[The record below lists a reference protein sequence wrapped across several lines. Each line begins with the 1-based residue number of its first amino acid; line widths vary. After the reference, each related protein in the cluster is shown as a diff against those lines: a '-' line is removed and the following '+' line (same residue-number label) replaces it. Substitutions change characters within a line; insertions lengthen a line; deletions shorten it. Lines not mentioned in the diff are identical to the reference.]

1 MLKDITKYLE
11 QIFKELDLD
20 NYLKISSSDK
30 ADYQI
35 NSVFM
40 IAKDKHV
47 NPKEIGEMIES
58 KINEQPDVKDYFR
71 KVEFVMPGFINLFVS
86 DKLIN
91 KHINS
96 YITNGFVEK
105 TDSKDVYFLD
115 YGGPNVAKPLHIG
128 HLRPAIIGE
137 SIKRILNLKGYKT
150 IGDVH
155 LGDYGLQIGEV
166 IYGLKKENI
175 PLSELNIDL
184 LNRIYP
190 EMSALA
196 KSDEEVYNECKKIT
210 SELQKGN
217 IEYKEYFKKIK
228 EVSVDDI
235 KRLYNYLGV
244 SFDLWLGESDSE
256 PYIPKLMNELE
267 SRNLIIVDQ
276 GAKIVNVKQDTDKK
290 EMPPV
295 IVEKSDGSAIYATTD
310 LATIMERVEKYDP
323 KYILYVV
330 DARQSLHFEGV
341 FRIAKMLGYDT
352 NLEHIPFGT
361 INGSDGKPFK
371 TRSGETLKLD
381 ELIKNTKEIFLNKR
395 EENKSM
401 SEEDLDKIVNAIIKY
416 ADLQNNREKSYNF
429 DISKF
434 SDVSGKTGPYILYSA
449 LRIRKIINSFNY
461 DKGNVSE
468 VIYNDIDRSLRLKL
482 LDYLGIKPVI
492 DRCIECGNNHNIVTI
507 SSYLGGY
514 VCRDCYR
521 NEKIVSPKTISLIR
535 MLYYV
540 DISKITKLDISKEIM
555 KEIEEFINDYYDR
568 YSGIYLKS
576 KTLLDYIK

>member
-1 MLKDITKYLE
+1 MLNDIIKFLKPIFEELE
-11 QIFKELDLD
+11 LGD
-20 NYLKISSSDK
+20 YLKVSSSDK
-30 ADYQI
+30 ADFQI
-35 NSVFM
+35 NSVFQ
-40 IAKDKHV
+40 IAKDKRV
-47 NPKEIGEMIES
+47 APKEIGEMLAS
-58 KINEQPDVKDYFR
+58 KINENDNVSDYFS

-91 KHINS
+91 KHINE

-105 TDSKDVYFLD
+105 TTSNDMYFLD

-190 EMSALA
+190 QMSALA
-196 KSDEEVYNECKKIT
+196 KSDEEVYNECKRIT

-217 IEYKEYFKKIK
+217 AEYKEYYKKIK
-228 EVSVDDI
+228 EVSVNDI
-235 KRLYNYLGV
+235 KRLYDYLGV

-267 SRNLIIVDQ
+267 SRNLVVVDQ
-276 GAKIVNVKQDTDKK
+276 GAKIVNIKRDTDKK

-310 LATIMERVEKYDP
+310 LATIMQRVEKYDP

-341 FRIAKMLGYDT
+341 FRIAQMLGYT
-352 NLEHIPFGT
+352 NNLEHIAFGT

-381 ELIKNTKEIFLNKR
+381 ELINNTKEIFLSKR
-395 EENKSM
+395 EENKNM
-401 SEEDLDKIVNAIIKY
+401 SSVDLDKIVNSIIKY

-429 DISKF
+429 DIAKF
-434 SDVSGKTGPYILYSA
+434 SEVSGKTGPYILYSA
-449 LRIRKIINSFNY
+449 LRIRKILTTNTFNR
-461 DKGNVSE
+461 GNVSDT
-468 VIYNDIDRSLRLKL
+468 IYNDIDKNLRLIL
-482 LDYLGIKPVI
+482 LDFNKYLDKAIEDRLPSVI
-492 DRCIECGNNHNIVTI
+492 AEYVYDLANLLNSFYQNI
-507 SSYLGGY
+507 
-514 VCRDCYR
+514 
-521 NEKIVSPKTISLIR
+521 N
-535 MLYYV
+535 
-540 DISKITKLDISKEIM
+540 ISKIEDETM
-555 KEIEEFINDYYDR
+555 KNDYLNILDL
-568 YSGIYLKS
+568 SFNVLKECLD
-576 KTLLDYIK
+576 LLIIELPSEM

>member
-1 MLKDITKYLE
+1 MLNDIIKFLKPIFEELE
-11 QIFKELDLD
+11 LGD
-20 NYLKISSSDK
+20 YLKVSSSDK
-30 ADYQI
+30 ADFQI
-35 NSVFM
+35 NSVFQ
-40 IAKDKHV
+40 ISKDKHV
-47 NPKEIGEMIES
+47 APKEIGEMLAS
-58 KINEQPDVKDYFR
+58 KINENDNVSDYFS

-91 KHINS
+91 KHINE

-105 TDSKDVYFLD
+105 TTSNDVYFLD

-190 EMSALA
+190 QMSALA

-217 IEYKEYFKKIK
+217 AEYKEYYKKIK
-228 EVSVDDI
+228 EVSVNDI
-235 KRLYNYLGV
+235 KRLYDYLGV

-267 SRNLIIVDQ
+267 SRNLVVVDQ
-276 GAKIVNVKQDTDKK
+276 GAKIVNIKRDTDKK

-310 LATIMERVEKYDP
+310 LATIMQRVEKYDP

-341 FRIAKMLGYDT
+341 FRIAQMLGYT
-352 NLEHIPFGT
+352 NNLEHIAFGT

-381 ELIKNTKEIFLNKR
+381 ELINNTKEIFLSKR
-395 EENKSM
+395 EENKNM
-401 SEEDLDKIVNAIIKY
+401 SSVDLDKIVNSIIKY

-429 DISKF
+429 DIAKF
-434 SDVSGKTGPYILYSA
+434 SEVSGKTGPYILYSA
-449 LRIRKIINSFNY
+449 LRIRKILTTNTFN
-461 DKGNVSE
+461 KGNVSDT
-468 VIYNDIDRSLRLKL
+468 IYNDIDKNLRLKL
-482 LDYLGIKPVI
+482 LDFNKYLDKAIEDRLPSVI
-492 DRCIECGNNHNIVTI
+492 AEYVYDLANLLNSFYQNI
-507 SSYLGGY
+507 
-514 VCRDCYR
+514 
-521 NEKIVSPKTISLIR
+521 N
-535 MLYYV
+535 
-540 DISKITKLDISKEIM
+540 ISKIEDETM
-555 KEIEEFINDYYDR
+555 KNDYLNILDL
-568 YSGIYLKS
+568 SFNVLKECLD
-576 KTLLDYIK
+576 LLIIELPSEM

>member
-40 IAKDKHV
+40 IAKDKLV

-58 KINEQPDVKDYFR
+58 KINEQQDVKDYFR

-461 DKGNVSE
+461 NKGNVSE

-482 LDYLGIKPVI
+482 LDFNKYLDKSIE
-492 DRCIECGNNHNIVTI
+492 DRLPSIIGEYVYDLANLLNSFYQNI
-507 SSYLGGY
+507 
-514 VCRDCYR
+514 
-521 NEKIVSPKTISLIR
+521 N
-535 MLYYV
+535 
-540 DISKITKLDISKEIM
+540 ISKITDENM
-555 KEIEEFINDYYDR
+555 KNDYLNVLDL
-568 YSGIYLKS
+568 SFNILKECLD
-576 KTLLDYIK
+576 LLIIELPSEM

>member
-190 EMSALA
+190 QMSALA

-267 SRNLIIVDQ
+267 SRNLIVVDQ

-461 DKGNVSE
+461 NKGNVSE

-482 LDYLGIKPVI
+482 LDFNKYLDKSIE
-492 DRCIECGNNHNIVTI
+492 DRLPSIIGEYVYDLANLLNSFYQNI
-507 SSYLGGY
+507 
-514 VCRDCYR
+514 
-521 NEKIVSPKTISLIR
+521 N
-535 MLYYV
+535 
-540 DISKITKLDISKEIM
+540 ISKITDENM
-555 KEIEEFINDYYDR
+555 KNDYLNVLDL
-568 YSGIYLKS
+568 SFNILKECLD
-576 KTLLDYIK
+576 LLIIELPSEM

>member
-1 MLKDITKYLE
+1 MLNDIIKFLKPIFEELE
-11 QIFKELDLD
+11 LGD
-20 NYLKISSSDK
+20 YLKVSSSDK
-30 ADYQI
+30 ADFQI
-35 NSVFM
+35 NSVFQ

-47 NPKEIGEMIES
+47 APKEIGEMLAS
-58 KINEQPDVKDYFR
+58 KINENDNVSDYFS

-91 KHINS
+91 KHINE

-105 TDSKDVYFLD
+105 TTSNDMYFLD

-190 EMSALA
+190 QMSALA
-196 KSDEEVYNECKKIT
+196 KSDEEVYNECKRIT

-217 IEYKEYFKKIK
+217 AEYKEYYKKIK
-228 EVSVDDI
+228 EVSVNDI
-235 KRLYNYLGV
+235 KRLYDYLGV

-267 SRNLIIVDQ
+267 SRNLVVVDQ
-276 GAKIVNVKQDTDKK
+276 GAKIVNIKRDTDKK

-310 LATIMERVEKYDP
+310 LATIMQRVEKYDP

-341 FRIAKMLGYDT
+341 FRIAQMLGYT
-352 NLEHIPFGT
+352 NNLEHIAFGT

-381 ELIKNTKEIFLNKR
+381 ELINNTKEIFLSKR
-395 EENKSM
+395 EENKNM
-401 SEEDLDKIVNAIIKY
+401 SSVDLDKIVNSIIKY

-429 DISKF
+429 DIAKF
-434 SDVSGKTGPYILYSA
+434 SEVSGKTGPYILYSA
-449 LRIRKIINSFNY
+449 LRIRKILTTNTFN
-461 DKGNVSE
+461 KGNVSDT
-468 VIYNDIDRSLRLKL
+468 IYNDIDKNLRLKL
-482 LDYLGIKPVI
+482 LDFNKYLDKAIEDRLPSVI
-492 DRCIECGNNHNIVTI
+492 AEYVYDLANLLNSFYQNI
-507 SSYLGGY
+507 
-514 VCRDCYR
+514 
-521 NEKIVSPKTISLIR
+521 N
-535 MLYYV
+535 
-540 DISKITKLDISKEIM
+540 ISKIEDETM
-555 KEIEEFINDYYDR
+555 KNDYLNILDL
-568 YSGIYLKS
+568 SFNVLKECLD
-576 KTLLDYIK
+576 LLIIELPSEM

>member
-1 MLKDITKYLE
+1 MLNDIIKFLKPIFEELE
-11 QIFKELDLD
+11 LAD
-20 NYLKISSSDK
+20 YLKVSSSDK
-30 ADYQI
+30 ADFQI
-35 NSVFM
+35 NSVFL

-47 NPKEIGEMIES
+47 APKEIGEMLVS
-58 KINEQPDVKDYFR
+58 KINENDNVSDYFS
-71 KVEFVMPGFINLFVS
+71 KVEFVMPGFINLFIS

-91 KHINS
+91 KHINE

-105 TDSKDVYFLD
+105 TTSNDVYFLD

-190 EMSALA
+190 QMSALA
-196 KSDEEVYNECKKIT
+196 KSDEEVYNECKRIT

-217 IEYKEYFKKIK
+217 TEYKEYYKVIK
-228 EVSVDDI
+228 EVSVNDI
-235 KRLYNYLGV
+235 KRLYDYLGV

-256 PYIPKLMNELE
+256 PYIPKLMKELE
-267 SRNLIIVDQ
+267 SRNLVVVDQ
-276 GAKIVNVKQDTDKK
+276 GAKIVNIKRDTDKK

-310 LATIMERVEKYDP
+310 LATIMERVEKYNP

-341 FRIAKMLGYDT
+341 FRIAQMLGYT
-352 NLEHIPFGT
+352 NNLEHIAFGT

-381 ELIKNTKEIFLNKR
+381 ELINNTKEIFLSKR
-395 EENKSM
+395 EENKNM
-401 SEEDLDKIVNAIIKY
+401 SSVDLDKIVNSIIKY

-429 DISKF
+429 DIAKF
-434 SDVSGKTGPYILYSA
+434 SEVSGKTGPYILYSA
-449 LRIRKIINSFNY
+449 LRIRKILTTNTFN
-461 DKGNVSE
+461 KGNVSDT
-468 VIYNDIDRSLRLKL
+468 IYNDIDKNLRLKL
-482 LDYLGIKPVI
+482 LDFNKYLDKAIEDRLPSVI
-492 DRCIECGNNHNIVTI
+492 AEYVYDLADLLNSFYQNIHISNIEDET
-507 SSYLGGY
+507 
-514 VCRDCYR
+514 
-521 NEKIVSPKTISLIR
+521 
-535 MLYYV
+535 
-540 DISKITKLDISKEIM
+540 M
-555 KEIEEFINDYYDR
+555 KNDYLNILDL
-568 YSGIYLKS
+568 SFNILKECLD
-576 KTLLDYIK
+576 LLIIELPSEM

>member
-267 SRNLIIVDQ
+267 IRNLIVVDQ

-290 EMPPV
+290 EIPPV

-434 SDVSGKTGPYILYSA
+434 IDVSGKTGPYILYSA

-461 DKGNVSE
+461 NKGNVSE
-468 VIYNDIDRSLRLKL
+468 VTYNDIDRSLRLKL
-482 LDYLGIKPVI
+482 LDFNKYLDKSIE
-492 DRCIECGNNHNIVTI
+492 DRLPSIIGEYVYDLANLLNSFYQNI
-507 SSYLGGY
+507 
-514 VCRDCYR
+514 
-521 NEKIVSPKTISLIR
+521 N
-535 MLYYV
+535 
-540 DISKITKLDISKEIM
+540 ISKITDENM
-555 KEIEEFINDYYDR
+555 KNDYLNVLDL
-568 YSGIYLKS
+568 SFNILKECLD
-576 KTLLDYIK
+576 LLIIELPSEM

>member
-11 QIFKELDLD
+11 QIFKEIDLD

-267 SRNLIIVDQ
+267 SRNLIVVDQ

-461 DKGNVSE
+461 NKGNVSE
-468 VIYNDIDRSLRLKL
+468 VTYNDIDRSLRLKL
-482 LDYLGIKPVI
+482 LDFNKYLDKSIE
-492 DRCIECGNNHNIVTI
+492 DRLPSIIGEYVYDLANLLNSFYQNI
-507 SSYLGGY
+507 
-514 VCRDCYR
+514 
-521 NEKIVSPKTISLIR
+521 N
-535 MLYYV
+535 
-540 DISKITKLDISKEIM
+540 ISKITDENM
-555 KEIEEFINDYYDR
+555 KNDYLNVLDL
-568 YSGIYLKS
+568 SFNILKECLD
-576 KTLLDYIK
+576 LLIIELPSEM

>member
-1 MLKDITKYLE
+1 MLNDIIKFLKPIFEELE
-11 QIFKELDLD
+11 LGD
-20 NYLKISSSDK
+20 YLKVSSSDK
-30 ADYQI
+30 ADFQI
-35 NSVFM
+35 NSVFQ

-47 NPKEIGEMIES
+47 APKEIGEMLAS
-58 KINEQPDVKDYFR
+58 KINENDNVSDYFS

-91 KHINS
+91 KHINE

-105 TDSKDVYFLD
+105 TTSNDMYFLD

-190 EMSALA
+190 QMSALA
-196 KSDEEVYNECKKIT
+196 KSDEEVYNECKRIT

-217 IEYKEYFKKIK
+217 AEYKEYYKKIK
-228 EVSVDDI
+228 EVSVNDI
-235 KRLYNYLGV
+235 KRLYDYLGV
-244 SFDLWLGESDSE
+244 SFDLWLGERDSE

-267 SRNLIIVDQ
+267 SRNLVVVDQ
-276 GAKIVNVKQDTDKK
+276 GAKIVNIKRDTDKK

-310 LATIMERVEKYDP
+310 LATIMQRVEKYDP

-341 FRIAKMLGYDT
+341 FRIAQMLGYT
-352 NLEHIPFGT
+352 NNLEHIAFGT

-381 ELIKNTKEIFLNKR
+381 ELINNTKEIFLSKR
-395 EENKSM
+395 EENKNM
-401 SEEDLDKIVNAIIKY
+401 SSVDLDKIVNSIIKY

-429 DISKF
+429 DIAKF
-434 SDVSGKTGPYILYSA
+434 SEVSGKTGPYILYSA
-449 LRIRKIINSFNY
+449 LRIRKILTTNTFN
-461 DKGNVSE
+461 KGNVSDI
-468 VIYNDIDRSLRLKL
+468 IYNDIDKNLRLKL
-482 LDYLGIKPVI
+482 LDFNKYLDKAIEDRLPSVI
-492 DRCIECGNNHNIVTI
+492 AEYVYDLANLLNSFYQNI
-507 SSYLGGY
+507 
-514 VCRDCYR
+514 
-521 NEKIVSPKTISLIR
+521 N
-535 MLYYV
+535 
-540 DISKITKLDISKEIM
+540 ISKIEDETM
-555 KEIEEFINDYYDR
+555 KNDYLNILDL
-568 YSGIYLKS
+568 SFNVLKECLD
-576 KTLLDYIK
+576 LLIIELPSEM

>member
-1 MLKDITKYLE
+1 MLNDIIKFLKPIFEELE
-11 QIFKELDLD
+11 LAD
-20 NYLKISSSDK
+20 YLKVSSSDK
-30 ADYQI
+30 ADFQI
-35 NSVFM
+35 NSVFL

-47 NPKEIGEMIES
+47 APKEIGEMLAS
-58 KINEQPDVKDYFR
+58 KINENDNVSDYFS

-91 KHINS
+91 KHINE

-105 TDSKDVYFLD
+105 TTSNDVYFLD

-190 EMSALA
+190 QMSALA
-196 KSDEEVYNECKKIT
+196 KSDEEVYNECKRIT

-217 IEYKEYFKKIK
+217 TEYKEYYKVIK
-228 EVSVDDI
+228 EVSVNDI
-235 KRLYNYLGV
+235 KRLYDYLGV

-267 SRNLIIVDQ
+267 SRNLVVVDQ
-276 GAKIVNVKQDTDKK
+276 GAKIVNIKRDTDKK

-310 LATIMERVEKYDP
+310 LATIMERVEKYNP

-341 FRIAKMLGYDT
+341 FRIANMLGYT
-352 NLEHIPFGT
+352 NNLEHIAFGT

-381 ELIKNTKEIFLNKR
+381 ELINNTKEIFLSKR
-395 EENKSM
+395 EENKNM
-401 SEEDLDKIVNAIIKY
+401 SSVDLDKIVNSIIKY

-429 DISKF
+429 DIAKF
-434 SDVSGKTGPYILYSA
+434 SEVSGKTGPYILYSA
-449 LRIRKIINSFNY
+449 LRIRKILTTNTFN
-461 DKGNVSE
+461 KGNVSDT
-468 VIYNDIDRSLRLKL
+468 IYNDIDKNLRLKL
-482 LDYLGIKPVI
+482 LDFNKYLDKAIEDRLPSVI
-492 DRCIECGNNHNIVTI
+492 AEYVYDLADLLNSFYQNI
-507 SSYLGGY
+507 
-514 VCRDCYR
+514 
-521 NEKIVSPKTISLIR
+521 N
-535 MLYYV
+535 
-540 DISKITKLDISKEIM
+540 ISKIEDETM
-555 KEIEEFINDYYDR
+555 KNDYLNILDL
-568 YSGIYLKS
+568 SFNILKECLD
-576 KTLLDYIK
+576 LLIIELPSEM

>member
-461 DKGNVSE
+461 NKENVSE

-482 LDYLGIKPVI
+482 LDFNKYLDKSIE
-492 DRCIECGNNHNIVTI
+492 DRLPSIIGEYVYDLANLLNSFYQNI
-507 SSYLGGY
+507 
-514 VCRDCYR
+514 
-521 NEKIVSPKTISLIR
+521 N
-535 MLYYV
+535 
-540 DISKITKLDISKEIM
+540 ISKITDENM
-555 KEIEEFINDYYDR
+555 KNDYLNVLDL
-568 YSGIYLKS
+568 SFNILKECLD
-576 KTLLDYIK
+576 LLIIELPSEM

>member
-175 PLSELNIDL
+175 PLSKLNIDL

-267 SRNLIIVDQ
+267 SRNLIVVDQ

-461 DKGNVSE
+461 NKGNVSE
-468 VIYNDIDRSLRLKL
+468 VTYNDIDRSLRLKL
-482 LDYLGIKPVI
+482 LDFNKYLDKSIE
-492 DRCIECGNNHNIVTI
+492 DRLPSIIGEYVYDLANLLNSFYQNI
-507 SSYLGGY
+507 
-514 VCRDCYR
+514 
-521 NEKIVSPKTISLIR
+521 N
-535 MLYYV
+535 
-540 DISKITKLDISKEIM
+540 ISKITDENM
-555 KEIEEFINDYYDR
+555 KNDYLNVLDL
-568 YSGIYLKS
+568 SFNILKECLD
-576 KTLLDYIK
+576 LLIIELPSEM

>member
-35 NSVFM
+35 NSIFM

-461 DKGNVSE
+461 NKGNVSE
-468 VIYNDIDRSLRLKL
+468 VTYNDIDRSLRLKL
-482 LDYLGIKPVI
+482 LDFNKYLDKSIE
-492 DRCIECGNNHNIVTI
+492 DRLPSIIGEYVYDLANLLNSFYQNI
-507 SSYLGGY
+507 
-514 VCRDCYR
+514 
-521 NEKIVSPKTISLIR
+521 N
-535 MLYYV
+535 
-540 DISKITKLDISKEIM
+540 ISKITDENM
-555 KEIEEFINDYYDR
+555 KNDYLNVLDL
-568 YSGIYLKS
+568 SFNILKECLD
-576 KTLLDYIK
+576 LLIIELPSEM

>member
-267 SRNLIIVDQ
+267 SRNLIVVDQ

-461 DKGNVSE
+461 NKGNVSE

-482 LDYLGIKPVI
+482 LDFNKYLEKSIE
-492 DRCIECGNNHNIVTI
+492 DRLPSIIGEYVYDLANLLNSFYQNI
-507 SSYLGGY
+507 
-514 VCRDCYR
+514 
-521 NEKIVSPKTISLIR
+521 N
-535 MLYYV
+535 
-540 DISKITKLDISKEIM
+540 ISKITDENM
-555 KEIEEFINDYYDR
+555 KNDYLNVLDL
-568 YSGIYLKS
+568 SFNILKECLD
-576 KTLLDYIK
+576 LLIIELPSEM

>member
-1 MLKDITKYLE
+1 MLNDIINFLKPIFEELE
-11 QIFKELDLD
+11 LGD
-20 NYLKISSSDK
+20 YLKVSSSDK
-30 ADYQI
+30 ADFQI
-35 NSVFM
+35 NSVFQ

-47 NPKEIGEMIES
+47 APKEIGEMLAI
-58 KINEQPDVKDYFR
+58 KINENDNVSDYFS

-91 KHINS
+91 KHINE

-105 TDSKDVYFLD
+105 TTSNDMYFLD

-190 EMSALA
+190 QMSALA
-196 KSDEEVYNECKKIT
+196 KSDEEVYNECKRIT

-217 IEYKEYFKKIK
+217 AEYKEYYKKIK
-228 EVSVDDI
+228 EVSVNDI
-235 KRLYNYLGV
+235 KRLYDYLGV

-267 SRNLIIVDQ
+267 SRNLVVVDQ
-276 GAKIVNVKQDTDKK
+276 GAKIVNIKRDTDKK

-310 LATIMERVEKYDP
+310 LATIMQRVEKYDP

-341 FRIAKMLGYDT
+341 FRIAQMLGYT
-352 NLEHIPFGT
+352 NNLEHIAFGT

-371 TRSGETLKLD
+371 TRSGEALKLD
-381 ELIKNTKEIFLNKR
+381 ELINNTKEIFLSKR
-395 EENKSM
+395 EENKNM
-401 SEEDLDKIVNAIIKY
+401 SSVDLDKIVNSIIKY

-429 DISKF
+429 DIAKF
-434 SDVSGKTGPYILYSA
+434 SEVSGKTGPYILYSA
-449 LRIRKIINSFNY
+449 LRIRKILTTNTFN
-461 DKGNVSE
+461 KGNVSDT
-468 VIYNDIDRSLRLKL
+468 IYNDIDKNLRLKL
-482 LDYLGIKPVI
+482 LDFNKYLDKAIEDRLPSVI
-492 DRCIECGNNHNIVTI
+492 AEYVYDLANLLNSFYQNI
-507 SSYLGGY
+507 
-514 VCRDCYR
+514 
-521 NEKIVSPKTISLIR
+521 N
-535 MLYYV
+535 
-540 DISKITKLDISKEIM
+540 ISKIEDETM
-555 KEIEEFINDYYDR
+555 KNDYLNILDL
-568 YSGIYLKS
+568 SFNVLKECLD
-576 KTLLDYIK
+576 LLIIELPSEM

>member
-20 NYLKISSSDK
+20 NYLKISSSEK

-461 DKGNVSE
+461 NKGNVSE

-482 LDYLGIKPVI
+482 LDFNKYLDKSIE
-492 DRCIECGNNHNIVTI
+492 DRLPSIIGEYVYDLANLLNSFYQNI
-507 SSYLGGY
+507 
-514 VCRDCYR
+514 
-521 NEKIVSPKTISLIR
+521 N
-535 MLYYV
+535 
-540 DISKITKLDISKEIM
+540 ISKITDENM
-555 KEIEEFINDYYDR
+555 KNDYLNVLDL
-568 YSGIYLKS
+568 SFNILKECLD
-576 KTLLDYIK
+576 LLIIELPSEM

>member
-1 MLKDITKYLE
+1 MLNDIIKFLKPIFEELE
-11 QIFKELDLD
+11 LGD
-20 NYLKISSSDK
+20 YLKVSSSDK
-30 ADYQI
+30 ADFQI
-35 NSVFM
+35 NSVFQ

-47 NPKEIGEMIES
+47 APKEIGEMLAG
-58 KINEQPDVKDYFR
+58 KINENDNVSDYFS

-91 KHINS
+91 KHINE

-105 TDSKDVYFLD
+105 TTSNDVYFLD

-190 EMSALA
+190 QMSALV
-196 KSDEEVYNECKKIT
+196 KSDEEVYNECKRIT

-217 IEYKEYFKKIK
+217 AEYKEYYKKIK
-228 EVSVDDI
+228 EVSVNDI
-235 KRLYNYLGV
+235 KRLYDYLGV

-267 SRNLIIVDQ
+267 SRNLVVVDQ
-276 GAKIVNVKQDTDKK
+276 GAKIVNIKRDTDKK

-310 LATIMERVEKYDP
+310 LATIMQRVEKYDP

-341 FRIAKMLGYDT
+341 FRIAQMLGYT
-352 NLEHIPFGT
+352 NNLEHIAFGT

-381 ELIKNTKEIFLNKR
+381 ELINNTKEIFLSKR
-395 EENKSM
+395 EENKNM
-401 SEEDLDKIVNAIIKY
+401 SSVDLDKIVNSIIKY

-429 DISKF
+429 DIAKF
-434 SDVSGKTGPYILYSA
+434 SEVSGKTGPYILYSA
-449 LRIRKIINSFNY
+449 LRIRKILTTNTFN
-461 DKGNVSE
+461 KGNVSDT
-468 VIYNDIDRSLRLKL
+468 IYNDIDKNLRLKL
-482 LDYLGIKPVI
+482 LDFNKYLDKAIEDRLPSVI
-492 DRCIECGNNHNIVTI
+492 AEYVYDLANLLNSFYQNI
-507 SSYLGGY
+507 
-514 VCRDCYR
+514 
-521 NEKIVSPKTISLIR
+521 N
-535 MLYYV
+535 
-540 DISKITKLDISKEIM
+540 ISKIEDETM
-555 KEIEEFINDYYDR
+555 KNDYLNILDL
-568 YSGIYLKS
+568 SFNVLKECLD
-576 KTLLDYIK
+576 LLIIELPSEM

>member
-461 DKGNVSE
+461 DKGSVSE

-482 LDYLGIKPVI
+482 LDFNKYLDKSIE
-492 DRCIECGNNHNIVTI
+492 DRLPSIIGEYVYDLANLLNSFYQNI
-507 SSYLGGY
+507 
-514 VCRDCYR
+514 
-521 NEKIVSPKTISLIR
+521 N
-535 MLYYV
+535 
-540 DISKITKLDISKEIM
+540 ISKITDENM
-555 KEIEEFINDYYDR
+555 KNDYLNVLDL
-568 YSGIYLKS
+568 SFNILKECLD
-576 KTLLDYIK
+576 LLIIELPSEM

>member
-1 MLKDITKYLE
+1 MLNDIINFLKPIFEELE
-11 QIFKELDLD
+11 LGD
-20 NYLKISSSDK
+20 YLKVSSSDK
-30 ADYQI
+30 ADFQI
-35 NSVFM
+35 NSVFQ

-47 NPKEIGEMIES
+47 APKEIGEMLAS
-58 KINEQPDVKDYFR
+58 KINENDNVSDYFS

-91 KHINS
+91 KHINE

-105 TDSKDVYFLD
+105 TTSNDVYFLD

-175 PLSELNIDL
+175 SLSELNIDL

-190 EMSALA
+190 QMSALA
-196 KSDEEVYNECKKIT
+196 KSDEEVYNECKRIT

-217 IEYKEYFKKIK
+217 AEYKEYYKKIK
-228 EVSVDDI
+228 EVSVNDI
-235 KRLYNYLGV
+235 KRLYDYLGV

-267 SRNLIIVDQ
+267 SRNLVVVDQ
-276 GAKIVNVKQDTDKK
+276 GAKIVNIKRDTDKK

-310 LATIMERVEKYDP
+310 LATIMQRVEKYDP

-341 FRIAKMLGYDT
+341 FRIAQMLGYT
-352 NLEHIPFGT
+352 NNLEHIAFGT

-381 ELIKNTKEIFLNKR
+381 ELINNTKEIFLSKR
-395 EENKSM
+395 EENRNM
-401 SEEDLDKIVNAIIKY
+401 SSVDLDKIVNSIIKY

-429 DISKF
+429 DIAKF
-434 SDVSGKTGPYILYSA
+434 SEVSGKTGPYILYSA
-449 LRIRKIINSFNY
+449 LRIRKILTTNTFN
-461 DKGNVSE
+461 KGNVSDT
-468 VIYNDIDRSLRLKL
+468 IYNDIDKNLRLKL
-482 LDYLGIKPVI
+482 LDFNKYLDKAIEDRLPSVI
-492 DRCIECGNNHNIVTI
+492 AEYVYDLANLLNSFYQNI
-507 SSYLGGY
+507 
-514 VCRDCYR
+514 
-521 NEKIVSPKTISLIR
+521 N
-535 MLYYV
+535 
-540 DISKITKLDISKEIM
+540 ISKIEDETM
-555 KEIEEFINDYYDR
+555 KNDYLNILDL
-568 YSGIYLKS
+568 SFNVLKECLD
-576 KTLLDYIK
+576 LLIIELPSEM

>member
-1 MLKDITKYLE
+1 MLNDIIKFLKPIFEELE
-11 QIFKELDLD
+11 LGD
-20 NYLKISSSDK
+20 YLKVSSSDK
-30 ADYQI
+30 ADFQF
-35 NSVFM
+35 NSVFQ
-40 IAKDKHV
+40 IAKDKRV
-47 NPKEIGEMIES
+47 APKEIGEMLAS
-58 KINEQPDVKDYFR
+58 KINENDNVSDYFS

-91 KHINS
+91 KHINE

-105 TDSKDVYFLD
+105 TTSNDMYFLD

-196 KSDEEVYNECKKIT
+196 KSDEEVYNECKRIT

-217 IEYKEYFKKIK
+217 AEYKEYYKKIK
-228 EVSVDDI
+228 EVSVNDI
-235 KRLYNYLGV
+235 KRLYDYLGV

-256 PYIPKLMNELE
+256 PYIPKLMKELE
-267 SRNLIIVDQ
+267 SRNLVVVDQ
-276 GAKIVNVKQDTDKK
+276 GAKIVNIKRDTDKK

-310 LATIMERVEKYDP
+310 LATIMQRVEKYDP

-341 FRIAKMLGYDT
+341 FRIAQMLGYT
-352 NLEHIPFGT
+352 NNLEHIAFGT

-381 ELIKNTKEIFLNKR
+381 ELINNTKEIFLSKR
-395 EENKSM
+395 EENKNM
-401 SEEDLDKIVNAIIKY
+401 SSVDLDKIVNSIIKY

-429 DISKF
+429 DIAKF
-434 SDVSGKTGPYILYSA
+434 SEVSGKTGPYILYSA
-449 LRIRKIINSFNY
+449 LRIRKILTTNTFNR
-461 DKGNVSE
+461 GNVSDT
-468 VIYNDIDRSLRLKL
+468 IYNDIDKNLRLIL
-482 LDYLGIKPVI
+482 LDFNKYLDKAIEDRLPSVI
-492 DRCIECGNNHNIVTI
+492 AEYVYDLANLLNSFYQNI
-507 SSYLGGY
+507 
-514 VCRDCYR
+514 
-521 NEKIVSPKTISLIR
+521 N
-535 MLYYV
+535 
-540 DISKITKLDISKEIM
+540 ISKIEDEAM
-555 KEIEEFINDYYDR
+555 KNDYLNILDL
-568 YSGIYLKS
+568 SFNVLKECLD
-576 KTLLDYIK
+576 LLIIELPSEM

>member
-40 IAKDKHV
+40 IAKNKHV

-267 SRNLIIVDQ
+267 SRNLIVVDQ

-482 LDYLGIKPVI
+482 LDFNKYLDKSIE
-492 DRCIECGNNHNIVTI
+492 DRLPSIIGEYVYDLANLLNSFYQNI
-507 SSYLGGY
+507 
-514 VCRDCYR
+514 
-521 NEKIVSPKTISLIR
+521 N
-535 MLYYV
+535 
-540 DISKITKLDISKEIM
+540 ISKITDENM
-555 KEIEEFINDYYDR
+555 KNDYLNVLDL
-568 YSGIYLKS
+568 SFNILKECLD
-576 KTLLDYIK
+576 LLIIELPSEM

>member
-105 TDSKDVYFLD
+105 TDSKDDYFLD

-267 SRNLIIVDQ
+267 SRNLIVVDQ

-461 DKGNVSE
+461 NKGNVSE

-482 LDYLGIKPVI
+482 LDFNKYLDKSIE
-492 DRCIECGNNHNIVTI
+492 DRLPSIIGEYVYDLANLLNSFYQNI
-507 SSYLGGY
+507 
-514 VCRDCYR
+514 
-521 NEKIVSPKTISLIR
+521 N
-535 MLYYV
+535 
-540 DISKITKLDISKEIM
+540 ISKITDENM
-555 KEIEEFINDYYDR
+555 KNDYLNVLDL
-568 YSGIYLKS
+568 SFNILKECLD
-576 KTLLDYIK
+576 LLIIELPSEM

>member
-1 MLKDITKYLE
+1 MLNDIIKFLKPIFEELE
-11 QIFKELDLD
+11 LGD
-20 NYLKISSSDK
+20 YLKVSSSDK
-30 ADYQI
+30 ADFQI
-35 NSVFM
+35 NSVFQ

-47 NPKEIGEMIES
+47 APKEIGEMLAS
-58 KINEQPDVKDYFR
+58 KINENDNVSDYFS

-91 KHINS
+91 KHINE
-96 YITNGFVEK
+96 YITYGFVEK
-105 TDSKDVYFLD
+105 TTSNDMYFLD

-190 EMSALA
+190 QMSALA
-196 KSDEEVYNECKKIT
+196 KSDEEVYNECKRIT

-217 IEYKEYFKKIK
+217 AEYKEYYKKIK
-228 EVSVDDI
+228 EVSVNDI
-235 KRLYNYLGV
+235 KRLYDYLGV

-267 SRNLIIVDQ
+267 SRNLVVVDQ
-276 GAKIVNVKQDTDKK
+276 GAKIVNIKRDTDKK

-310 LATIMERVEKYDP
+310 LATIMQRVEKYDP

-341 FRIAKMLGYDT
+341 FRIAQMLGYT
-352 NLEHIPFGT
+352 NNLEHIAFGT

-381 ELIKNTKEIFLNKR
+381 ELINNTKEIFLSKR
-395 EENKSM
+395 EENKNM
-401 SEEDLDKIVNAIIKY
+401 SSVDLDKIVNSIIKY

-429 DISKF
+429 DIAKF
-434 SDVSGKTGPYILYSA
+434 SEVSGKTGPYILYSA
-449 LRIRKIINSFNY
+449 LRIRKILTTNTFN
-461 DKGNVSE
+461 KGNVSDT
-468 VIYNDIDRSLRLKL
+468 IYNDIDKNLRLKL
-482 LDYLGIKPVI
+482 LDFNKYLDKAIEDRLPSVI
-492 DRCIECGNNHNIVTI
+492 AEYVYDLANLLNSFYQNI
-507 SSYLGGY
+507 
-514 VCRDCYR
+514 
-521 NEKIVSPKTISLIR
+521 N
-535 MLYYV
+535 
-540 DISKITKLDISKEIM
+540 ISKIEDEAM
-555 KEIEEFINDYYDR
+555 KNDYLNILDL
-568 YSGIYLKS
+568 SFNVLKECLD
-576 KTLLDYIK
+576 LLIIELPSEM

>member
-461 DKGNVSE
+461 NKGNVSE

-482 LDYLGIKPVI
+482 LDFNKYLDKSIE
-492 DRCIECGNNHNIVTI
+492 DRLPSIIGEYVYDLANLLNSFYQNI
-507 SSYLGGY
+507 
-514 VCRDCYR
+514 
-521 NEKIVSPKTISLIR
+521 N
-535 MLYYV
+535 
-540 DISKITKLDISKEIM
+540 ISKITDENM
-555 KEIEEFINDYYDR
+555 KNDYLNVLDL
-568 YSGIYLKS
+568 SFNILKECLD
-576 KTLLDYIK
+576 LLIIELPNEM

>member
-1 MLKDITKYLE
+1 MLNDIIKFLKPIFEELE
-11 QIFKELDLD
+11 LGD
-20 NYLKISSSDK
+20 YLKVSSSDK
-30 ADYQI
+30 ADFQI
-35 NSVFM
+35 NSVFQ

-47 NPKEIGEMIES
+47 APKEIGEMLAS
-58 KINEQPDVKDYFR
+58 KINENDNVSDYFS

-91 KHINS
+91 KYINR

-105 TDSKDVYFLD
+105 TTSNDVYFLD

-190 EMSALA
+190 QMSALA
-196 KSDEEVYNECKKIT
+196 KSDEEVYNECKRIT

-217 IEYKEYFKKIK
+217 AEYKEYYKKIK
-228 EVSVDDI
+228 EVSVNDI
-235 KRLYNYLGV
+235 KRLYDYLGV

-267 SRNLIIVDQ
+267 SRNLVVVDQ
-276 GAKIVNVKQDTDKK
+276 GAKIVNIKRDTDKK

-310 LATIMERVEKYDP
+310 LATIMQRVEKYDP

-341 FRIAKMLGYDT
+341 FRIAQMLGYT
-352 NLEHIPFGT
+352 NNLEHIAFGT

-381 ELIKNTKEIFLNKR
+381 ELINNTKEIFLSKR
-395 EENKSM
+395 EENKNM
-401 SEEDLDKIVNAIIKY
+401 SSVDLDKIVNSIIKY

-429 DISKF
+429 DIAKF
-434 SDVSGKTGPYILYSA
+434 SEVSGKTGPYILYSA
-449 LRIRKIINSFNY
+449 LRIRKILTTNTFN
-461 DKGNVSE
+461 KGNVSDI
-468 VIYNDIDRSLRLKL
+468 IYNDIDKNLRLKL
-482 LDYLGIKPVI
+482 LDFNKYLDKAIEDRLPSVI
-492 DRCIECGNNHNIVTI
+492 AEYVYDLANLLNSFYQNI
-507 SSYLGGY
+507 
-514 VCRDCYR
+514 
-521 NEKIVSPKTISLIR
+521 N
-535 MLYYV
+535 
-540 DISKITKLDISKEIM
+540 ISKIEDEAM
-555 KEIEEFINDYYDR
+555 KNDYLNILDL
-568 YSGIYLKS
+568 SFNVLKECLD
-576 KTLLDYIK
+576 LLIIELPSEM

>member
-1 MLKDITKYLE
+1 MLNDIIKFLKPIFEELE
-11 QIFKELDLD
+11 LGD
-20 NYLKISSSDK
+20 YLKVSSSDK
-30 ADYQI
+30 ADFQI
-35 NSVFM
+35 NSVFQ

-47 NPKEIGEMIES
+47 APKEIGEMLAG
-58 KINEQPDVKDYFR
+58 KINENDNVSDYFS

-91 KHINS
+91 KHINE

-105 TDSKDVYFLD
+105 TTSNDVYFLD

-190 EMSALA
+190 QMSALA
-196 KSDEEVYNECKKIT
+196 KSDEEVYNECKRIT

-217 IEYKEYFKKIK
+217 AEYKEYYKKIK
-228 EVSVDDI
+228 EVSVNDI
-235 KRLYNYLGV
+235 KRLYDYLGV

-267 SRNLIIVDQ
+267 SRNLVVVDQ
-276 GAKIVNVKQDTDKK
+276 GAKIVNIKRDTDKK

-310 LATIMERVEKYDP
+310 LATIMQRVEKYDP

-341 FRIAKMLGYDT
+341 FRIAQMLGYT
-352 NLEHIPFGT
+352 NNLEHIAFGT

-381 ELIKNTKEIFLNKR
+381 ELINNTKEIFLSKR
-395 EENKSM
+395 EENKNM
-401 SEEDLDKIVNAIIKY
+401 SSVDLDKIVNSIIKY

-429 DISKF
+429 DIAKF
-434 SDVSGKTGPYILYSA
+434 SEVSGKTGPYILYSA
-449 LRIRKIINSFNY
+449 LRIRKILTTNTFN
-461 DKGNVSE
+461 KGNVSDT
-468 VIYNDIDRSLRLKL
+468 IYNDIDKNLRLKL
-482 LDYLGIKPVI
+482 LDFNKYLDKAIEDRLPSVI
-492 DRCIECGNNHNIVTI
+492 AEYVYDLANLLNSFYQNI
-507 SSYLGGY
+507 
-514 VCRDCYR
+514 
-521 NEKIVSPKTISLIR
+521 N
-535 MLYYV
+535 
-540 DISKITKLDISKEIM
+540 ISKIEDETM
-555 KEIEEFINDYYDR
+555 KNDYLNILDL
-568 YSGIYLKS
+568 SFNVLKECLD
-576 KTLLDYIK
+576 LLIIELPSEM

>member
-1 MLKDITKYLE
+1 MLNDIIKFLKPIFEELE
-11 QIFKELDLD
+11 LAD
-20 NYLKISSSDK
+20 YLKVSSSDK
-30 ADYQI
+30 ADFQI
-35 NSVFM
+35 NSVFL

-47 NPKEIGEMIES
+47 APKEIGEMLAR
-58 KINEQPDVKDYFR
+58 KINENDNVSDYFS

-91 KHINS
+91 KHINE

-105 TDSKDVYFLD
+105 TTSNDVYFLD

-190 EMSALA
+190 QMSALA
-196 KSDEEVYNECKKIT
+196 KSDEEVYNECKRIT

-217 IEYKEYFKKIK
+217 AEYKEYYKVIK
-228 EVSVDDI
+228 EVSVNDI
-235 KRLYNYLGV
+235 KRLYDYLGV

-256 PYIPKLMNELE
+256 PYIPKLMKELE
-267 SRNLIIVDQ
+267 SRNLVVVDQ
-276 GAKIVNVKQDTDKK
+276 GAKIVNIKRDTDKK

-310 LATIMERVEKYDP
+310 LATIMERVEKYNP

-341 FRIAKMLGYDT
+341 FRIAQMLGYT
-352 NLEHIPFGT
+352 NNLEHIAFGT

-381 ELIKNTKEIFLNKR
+381 ELINNTKEIFLSKR
-395 EENKSM
+395 EENKNM
-401 SEEDLDKIVNAIIKY
+401 SSVDLDKIVNSIIKY

-429 DISKF
+429 DIAKF
-434 SDVSGKTGPYILYSA
+434 SEVSGKTGPYILYSA
-449 LRIRKIINSFNY
+449 LRIRKILTTNTFN
-461 DKGNVSE
+461 KGNVSDT
-468 VIYNDIDRSLRLKL
+468 IYNDIDKNLRLKL
-482 LDYLGIKPVI
+482 LDFNKYLDKAIEDRLPSVI
-492 DRCIECGNNHNIVTI
+492 AEYVYDLADLLNSFYQNI
-507 SSYLGGY
+507 
-514 VCRDCYR
+514 
-521 NEKIVSPKTISLIR
+521 N
-535 MLYYV
+535 
-540 DISKITKLDISKEIM
+540 ISKIEDETM
-555 KEIEEFINDYYDR
+555 KNDYLNILDL
-568 YSGIYLKS
+568 SFNILKECLD
-576 KTLLDYIK
+576 LLIIELPSEM

>member
-1 MLKDITKYLE
+1 MLNDIIKFLKPIFEELE
-11 QIFKELDLD
+11 LAD
-20 NYLKISSSDK
+20 YLKVSSSDK
-30 ADYQI
+30 ADFQI
-35 NSVFM
+35 NSVFL

-47 NPKEIGEMIES
+47 APKEIGEMLVS
-58 KINEQPDVKDYFR
+58 KINENDNVSDYFS

-91 KHINS
+91 KHINE

-105 TDSKDVYFLD
+105 TTSNDVYFLD

-190 EMSALA
+190 QMSALA
-196 KSDEEVYNECKKIT
+196 KSDEEVYNECKRIT

-217 IEYKEYFKKIK
+217 TEYKEYYKVIK
-228 EVSVDDI
+228 EVSVNDI
-235 KRLYNYLGV
+235 KRLYDYLGV

-256 PYIPKLMNELE
+256 PYIPKLMKELE
-267 SRNLIIVDQ
+267 SRNLVVVDQ
-276 GAKIVNVKQDTDKK
+276 GAKIVNIKRDTDKK

-310 LATIMERVEKYDP
+310 LATIMERVEKYNP

-341 FRIAKMLGYDT
+341 FRIADMLGYT
-352 NLEHIPFGT
+352 NNLEHIAFGT

-381 ELIKNTKEIFLNKR
+381 ELINNTKEIFLSKR
-395 EENKSM
+395 EENKNM
-401 SEEDLDKIVNAIIKY
+401 SSVDLDKIVNSIIKY

-429 DISKF
+429 DIAKF
-434 SDVSGKTGPYILYSA
+434 SEVSGKTGPYILYSA
-449 LRIRKIINSFNY
+449 LRIRKILTTNTFN
-461 DKGNVSE
+461 KGNVSDT
-468 VIYNDIDRSLRLKL
+468 IYNDIDKNLRLKL
-482 LDYLGIKPVI
+482 LDFNKYLDKAIEDRLPSVI
-492 DRCIECGNNHNIVTI
+492 AEYVYDLADLLNSFYQNI
-507 SSYLGGY
+507 
-514 VCRDCYR
+514 
-521 NEKIVSPKTISLIR
+521 N
-535 MLYYV
+535 
-540 DISKITKLDISKEIM
+540 ISKIEDETM
-555 KEIEEFINDYYDR
+555 KNDYLNILDL
-568 YSGIYLKS
+568 SFNILKECLD
-576 KTLLDYIK
+576 LLIIELPSEM

>member
-1 MLKDITKYLE
+1 MLNDIIKFLKPIFEELE
-11 QIFKELDLD
+11 LGD
-20 NYLKISSSDK
+20 YLKVSSSDK
-30 ADYQI
+30 ADFQI
-35 NSVFM
+35 NSVFQ

-47 NPKEIGEMIES
+47 APKEIGEMLAS
-58 KINEQPDVKDYFR
+58 KINENDNVSDYFS

-91 KHINS
+91 KHINE

-105 TDSKDVYFLD
+105 TTSNDVYFLD

-175 PLSELNIDL
+175 SLSELNIDL

-190 EMSALA
+190 QMSALA
-196 KSDEEVYNECKKIT
+196 KSDEEVYNECKRIT
-210 SELQKGN
+210 SELQKAN
-217 IEYKEYFKKIK
+217 AEYKEYYKKIK
-228 EVSVDDI
+228 EVSVNDI
-235 KRLYNYLGV
+235 KRLYDYLGV

-267 SRNLIIVDQ
+267 SRNLVVVDQ
-276 GAKIVNVKQDTDKK
+276 GAKIVNIKRDTDKK

-310 LATIMERVEKYDP
+310 LATIMQRVEKYDP

-341 FRIAKMLGYDT
+341 FRIAQMLGYT
-352 NLEHIPFGT
+352 NNLEHIAFGT

-381 ELIKNTKEIFLNKR
+381 ELINNTKEIFLSKR
-395 EENKSM
+395 EENKNM
-401 SEEDLDKIVNAIIKY
+401 SSVDLDKIVNSIIKY

-429 DISKF
+429 DIAKF
-434 SDVSGKTGPYILYSA
+434 SEVSGKTGPYILYSA
-449 LRIRKIINSFNY
+449 LRIRKILTTNTFN
-461 DKGNVSE
+461 KGNVSDT
-468 VIYNDIDRSLRLKL
+468 IYNDIDKNLRLKL
-482 LDYLGIKPVI
+482 LDFNKYLDKAIEDRLPSVI
-492 DRCIECGNNHNIVTI
+492 AEYVYDLANLLNSFYQNI
-507 SSYLGGY
+507 
-514 VCRDCYR
+514 
-521 NEKIVSPKTISLIR
+521 N
-535 MLYYV
+535 
-540 DISKITKLDISKEIM
+540 ISKIEDETM
-555 KEIEEFINDYYDR
+555 KNDYLNILDL
-568 YSGIYLKS
+568 SFNVLKECLD
-576 KTLLDYIK
+576 LLIIELPSEM